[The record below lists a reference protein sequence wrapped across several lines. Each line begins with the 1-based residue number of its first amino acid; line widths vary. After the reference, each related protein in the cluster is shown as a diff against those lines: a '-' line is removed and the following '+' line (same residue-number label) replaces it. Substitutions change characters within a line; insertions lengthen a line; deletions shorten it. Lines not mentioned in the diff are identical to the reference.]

1 MSEVKIVI
9 VLKDDRPIRI
19 GMQSTDCDPV
29 IRLTGDSLKEALD
42 GIPAMLE
49 KANRMWDE
57 NPRYPKYTS
66 PLPSEEEAKTTGRT
80 AAATRPASK
89 PKQDQT
95 QMF

>member
-9 VLKDDRPIRI
+9 VLKDDKPMWI
-19 GMQSTDCDPV
+19 GMQSPDCDPV
-29 IRLTGDSLKEALD
+29 FRLFEGELKQALD
-42 GIPAMLE
+42 AVPGLLE
-49 KANRMWDE
+49 EANKKWDE
-57 NPRYPKYTS
+57 NPRNPKYTS

-80 AAATRPASK
+80 AVATRPASK